1 MKESIPEMTLR
12 DTVEAAIEEIRPAL
26 RMDGGDCE
34 IVDVDESDGVVSIR
48 LLGACGGCP
57 MSTLTLKHGIERMVK
72 EKVPSIRQVD
82 TVVAF

>member
-1 MKESIPEMTLR
+1 MTLR
-12 DTVEAAIEEIRPAL
+12 DNVEAAIDEIRPAL
-26 RMDGGDCE
+26 QMDGGDCE

-72 EKVPSIRQVD
+72 EKVPSIRQVE
-82 TVVAF
+82 TLVAF